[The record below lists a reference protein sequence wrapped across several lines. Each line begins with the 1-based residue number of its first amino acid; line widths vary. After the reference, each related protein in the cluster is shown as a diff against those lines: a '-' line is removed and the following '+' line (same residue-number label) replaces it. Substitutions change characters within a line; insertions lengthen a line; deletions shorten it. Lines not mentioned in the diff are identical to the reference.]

1 MYEEILV
8 PTDGSPTAEA
18 ALEHAVDIA
27 RRYDARIHALY
38 VVDTNV
44 YTTLETGTDVVIR
57 ALEEEGQ
64 KAVERVEASAE
75 AADLRVTSSVVTGV
89 PARDIV
95 SYAGDHDV
103 DLIVMGTHGRTGLD
117 RYILGSVAERVVRR
131 ADVPVMT
138 VHHPDAER

>member
-44 YTTLETGTDVVIR
+44 YTTLETGTDMVIR
-57 ALEEEGQ
+57 ALEDEGQ
-64 KAVERVEASAE
+64 KAVERVESAAE

-89 PARDIV
+89 PSRDIV
-95 SYAGDHDV
+95 SYARDHDV
-103 DLIVMGTHGRTGLD
+103 DLVVMGTHGRTGLD

-138 VHHPDAER
+138 VHHPDSER